1 MSSLKP
7 LIRRSTEDQALNLLR
22 DYILSDPAPSSRR
35 LTEMRLSEALLISRA
50 TVRTALH
57 RLTAEG
63 LVVQTP
69 YSGWHIAVL
78 SSHDIWEL
86 YELRAS
92 MEALAA
98 RLAAKFMDD
107 EGRRILLRLGD
118 QLNEA
123 CANGYS
129 SHIAECD
136 FAFHQAV
143 IDQARNAKLR
153 EHYRL
158 IEQQVRLFITS
169 SNALIE
175 KPGDI
180 ELQHRPLLEA
190 LLVSDG
196 DLASR
201 LFEQHTLT
209 EGRKLEAAVRAQEA
223 HH

>member
-1 MSSLKP
+1 MSLLKP
-7 LIRRSTEDQALNLLR
+7 LIRRSTEDQALDLLR
-22 DYILSDPAPSSRR
+22 HHILADPAPSSRR
-35 LTEMRLSEALLISRA
+35 LTEMSLSEALCISRA

-63 LVVQTP
+63 LVVQIP
-69 YSGWHIAVL
+69 YSGWHIAAL
-78 SSHDIWEL
+78 SAHDVWEL
-86 YELRAS
+86 YELRAA

-107 EGRRILLRLGD
+107 ESRRILRRLGD
-118 QLNEA
+118 ELSEA
-123 CANGYS
+123 CADRSS
-129 SHIAECD
+129 SHIAERD

-143 IDQARNAKLR
+143 VDQARNAKLR

-158 IEQQVRLFITS
+158 IEQQVRLFIIS

-175 KPGDI
+175 EPGDI

-190 LLVSDG
+190 LLAGDG

-209 EGRKLEAAVRAQEA
+209 EGRKLEAAVRAHEVQR
-223 HH
+223 